1 MRDEKSKEKLA
12 NSKNRQNDRKNSGTK
27 EGEGKETQQ
36 NKKTKLEEDE
46 KKMKSGEEKRRKKRR
61 DNRNIV
67 VRINIA
73 PEKIKEKED

>member
-1 MRDEKSKEKLA
+1 
-12 NSKNRQNDRKNSGTK
+12 
-27 EGEGKETQQ
+27 
-36 NKKTKLEEDE
+36 
-46 KKMKSGEEKRRKKRR
+46 MKSGEEKRRKKRR